1 MRHGVKRDD
10 SQHIYDVHDT
20 LLLSHEEDC
29 SGAGV
34 SAALGKMPIAKRLDL
49 TGISRGEILRHH
61 RLGNTSMRKTLH
73 FLTVTL
79 ALGLAAVLGSITAR
93 AADAPAPEKIG
104 IIGTG
109 RIGGALARAWVK
121 AGHEVFVSTRHPEE
135 LQGLVAELGPR
146 ARAGT
151 PRQAAAFGSV
161 VLVSIPYG
169 AMPQIG
175 TDLRAELAG
184 KVILDTSNPSERR
197 DGAQA
202 AQWLKQGAG
211 VTTAELLHSTRVVRA
226 FNCIGAASLASD
238 GFRQPARLAI
248 PIGGDD
254 AAALAIAE
262 RLIREIGFDP
272 VRIGSLARTQV
283 FDLGQPLATGTLTA
297 AEMRSKAAQLTP
309 R

>member
-1 MRHGVKRDD
+1 MRR
-10 SQHIYDVHDT
+10 T
-20 LLLSHEEDC
+20 LPL
-29 SGAGV
+29 
-34 SAALGKMPIAKRLDL
+34 
-49 TGISRGEILRHH
+49 
-61 RLGNTSMRKTLH
+61 
-73 FLTVTL
+73 LTVTL
-79 ALGLAAVLGSITAR
+79 ALGLAAVLGSPPSH

-135 LQGLVAELGPR
+135 LQALVAELGPH
-146 ARAGT
+146 AHAGT

-161 VLVSIPYG
+161 ILVSIPYG

-175 TDLRAELAG
+175 MDLRAELAG

-202 AQWLKQGAG
+202 TEWLKKGAG
-211 VTTAELLHSTRVVRA
+211 KATAELLHSTRVVRA

-238 GFRQPARLAI
+238 GFRQPNRLAI

-254 AAALAIAE
+254 AAALAIAQ

-272 VRIGSLARTQV
+272 VVIGSLARTQV
-283 FDLGQPLATGTLTA
+283 FDLGQPLATGSLTA
-297 AEMRSKAAQLTP
+297 AEMSAKAAQLTP
-309 R
+309 Q